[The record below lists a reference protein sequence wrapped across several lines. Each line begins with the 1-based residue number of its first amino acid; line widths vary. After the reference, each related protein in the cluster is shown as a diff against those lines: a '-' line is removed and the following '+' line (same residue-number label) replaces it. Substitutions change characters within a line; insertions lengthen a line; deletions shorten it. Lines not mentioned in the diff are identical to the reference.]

1 MSADIFDEFE
11 TDVYEDLRWRKS
23 EIQNFFTELKYPDV
37 DIVSQ
42 QILEKARDGNTELHK
57 CFTWDDTEAAEKWR
71 ISEARSV
78 VRNLKIVEVKPDK
91 EPEPTTI
98 RVFYKTDSSSGYKPT
113 KLILKKPDEYKALVE
128 RCRSELLAVKQKF
141 QNVSEYEEIWEMIN

>member
-1 MSADIFDEFE
+1 MQLATWGAYKFKADAQKCADEIMKICEELESA
-11 TDVYEDLRWRKS
+11 T
-23 EIQNFFTELKYPDV
+23 P
-37 DIVSQ
+37 Q
-42 QILEKARDGNTELHK
+42 QILEKARDSNTELHK

-71 ISEARSV
+71 ITEARSV

-98 RVFYKTDSSSGYKPT
+98 RVFYKTDNESGYKPT

-141 QNVSEYEEIWEMIN
+141 QNISEFDEIWEMIN

>member
-1 MSADIFDEFE
+1 MQLATWGTYKFKADTQKCADEIMEICEELESA
-11 TDVYEDLRWRKS
+11 T
-23 EIQNFFTELKYPDV
+23 P
-37 DIVSQ
+37 Q

-98 RVFYKTDSSSGYKPT
+98 RVFYKTDNSGGYKPT
-113 KLILKKPDEYKALVE
+113 KLILNKPDEYKTLVE

-141 QNVSEYEEIWEMIN
+141 QNISEYEEIWEMIN

>member
-1 MSADIFDEFE
+1 MQLATWGTYRFKADAQKSAD
-11 TDVYEDLRWRKS
+11 
-23 EIQNFFTELKYPDV
+23 EIMEICEELESATP
-37 DIVSQ
+37 Q

-71 ISEARSV
+71 ITEARTV
-78 VRNLKIVEVKPDK
+78 VRNLKIIEVKPDK

-98 RVFYKTDSSSGYKPT
+98 RVFYKTDNSGGYKPT
-113 KLILKKPDEYKALVE
+113 KLILKKPDEYKVLVE

-141 QNVSEYEEIWEMIN
+141 QNISEFDEIWELIN